1 MRVASSF
8 NQPLL
13 ELEYKK
19 ICFVTNDL
27 NSSFPSVVDSFS
39 QKFKDEFTK
48 DVPSGLLIIQIE
60 DHQFGFVPNHPK
72 N

>member
-1 MRVASSF
+1 MRVAYSS

-27 NSSFPSVVDSFS
+27 NLSFPSVVDSFS
-39 QKFKDEFTK
+39 QKFKDEFAK
-48 DVPSGLLIIQIE
+48 DVPSGLPTIQIK
-60 DHQFGFVPNHPK
+60 DH
-72 N
+72 